1 MESSRVSHTLG
12 QSEKIGKDTT
22 WAPSCFWC
30 ERPDTNLED
39 DHVFPRA
46 IGGTKELSVRSCR
59 PCQTA
64 LSKAELALSRKSTY
78 AMHLLEAGP
87 RGRDR
92 RRDAASGQIEA
103 EYVLVPHPLGGYNE
117 SAFRAGAGEFPI
129 ALPYVEINV
138 SDSLL
143 TCRRRAPEPAEM
155 EKLVGA
161 VERMLA
167 SKPDEKGLL
176 CEISVLTHDLGEVG
190 KDPDFWP
197 RIVLD
202 LRGRLFIRAR
212 NPEEALK
219 FMSAFTQYLQAGAFK
234 DYSRWVTGPPIS
246 GSTPHQVMIV
256 HDRYMVGRVF
266 AKIACSLAFIT
277 IGEQA
282 KQLSRFEI
290 LRSYAL
296 GGHTEVWEGL
306 VRELRFPGT
315 LKYFGSRHIAALT
328 SKSNHMVALVSLCG
342 GLELID
348 LGEMPASAPS
358 SLNALA
364 SSEIDGTKTQLL
376 PTEETGSIFRN
387 LLAELESAEREGIG
401 LGLDANR

>member
-1 MESSRVSHTLG
+1 MAYANDVFG
-12 QSEKIGKDTT
+12 QSGRTGKETA
-22 WAPSCFWC
+22 APSHCFWC
-30 ERPDTNLED
+30 GRPGTNLED

-46 IGGTKELSVRSCR
+46 IGGTKELSVPSCR

-64 LSKAELALSRKSTY
+64 LSKAELALSRKSAY
-78 AMHLLEAGP
+78 AMHLVEAGP

-92 RRDAASGQIEA
+92 RRDPASGLIEA

-117 SAFRAGAGEFPI
+117 TAIKAGAGESPT

-143 TCRRRAPEPAEM
+143 TCRRRASEPAEM
-155 EKLVGA
+155 ENLVSA

-176 CEISVLTHDLGEVG
+176 CELSVLTHDLREIG

-219 FMSAFTQYLQAGAFK
+219 FMSAFTHYLHAGAFR

-256 HDRYMVGRVF
+256 HDRYLVGRAF
-266 AKIACSLAFIT
+266 AKIACSLAFVAL
-277 IGEQA
+277 GEQA
-282 KQLSRFEI
+282 KQLSRFET

-296 GGHTEVWEGL
+296 GGQTEAWDGL
-306 VRELRFPGT
+306 VRGVRLPGT
-315 LKYFGSRHIAALT
+315 LKHFGSRHIAALT
-328 SKSNHMVALVSLCG
+328 IESNHMIGLISLFG

-348 LGEMPASAPS
+348 LGEIPASMPT
-358 SLNALA
+358 SLSAVA
-364 SSEIDGTKTQLL
+364 SAEIDGTKTNILL
-376 PTEETGSIFRN
+376 PEEAGHILQI
-387 LLAELESAEREGIG
+387 LLAELESTAREGIASG
-401 LGLDANR
+401 C